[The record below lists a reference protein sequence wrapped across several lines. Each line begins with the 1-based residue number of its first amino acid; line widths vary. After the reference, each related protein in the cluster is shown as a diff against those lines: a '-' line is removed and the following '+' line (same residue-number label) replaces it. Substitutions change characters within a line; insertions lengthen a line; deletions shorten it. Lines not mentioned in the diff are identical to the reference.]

1 MRELLKLPEPRW
13 VVSPLTLTQ
22 VMVGRGSPWAAQV
35 IATSWPV
42 SATTSW
48 GGWRNTGI
56 TVRHRGKKSYK
67 QKKTQ
72 RKTSLCAEL
81 LTVESTELLGSF
93 CCSKGSSKSVRR
105 CTVSIPTPGPPS
117 FTSISLLS
125 TPVCLCLVQL
135 YWNVLGSLS
144 FKNFY

>member
-1 MRELLKLPEPRW
+1 MRELLRLPEPRW

-67 QKKTQ
+67 QKKNT
-72 RKTSLCAEL
+72 K
-81 LTVESTELLGSF
+81 
-93 CCSKGSSKSVRR
+93 KNKSVCRTSHCWEHR
-105 CTVSIPTPGPPS
+105 VAGLLLLLQGFFKKCQKMHSLYPYTRSSIIYIYFFTFYSRVSLFGAI
-117 FTSISLLS
+117 ILECIRLS
-125 TPVCLCLVQL
+125 VI
-135 YWNVLGSLS
+135 
-144 FKNFY
+144 